1 MDAVQEQED
10 AAARPAAARGPGRP
24 LRYRLFQLA
33 ASGLLPL
40 ALVATAVIAW
50 LVEDRRD
57 EAQRSALEVSRAL
70 ATAVDAELR
79 STMSALQTLGLSD
92 ELQPAQLEAFQALAR
107 RVAERHGWR
116 SVLLADNTGRVLMSS
131 ALQLGST
138 APQLVDAE
146 SMARAVTSRQ
156 PVVGRVAEGPN
167 GHGAAF
173 AVRVPILLGDEV
185 RYVLSAVIPA
195 EHVLTVV
202 TRQGVAPSWLVSIY
216 DQAGMRVARSRDHAS
231 ATPSPSLLAMLNSG
245 QLQGSGTTTT
255 LEGAAAYTG
264 YTRLQDSGWVVAA
277 GVLAS
282 EANRAVYPLLAAVAG
297 GLLASLALSA
307 FLAWLLARRV
317 SQPIDV
323 LKSAAVALGTGDRVE
338 LQPLGVAELD
348 QVATALKQAGAE
360 RDRAARER
368 REAEAERE
376 ALLARVTEALRMAED
391 AGRSKDEFLAML
403 GHELRNPLA
412 PIATAMHL
420 MERRGDDTTRSE
432 RAVVQR
438 QLAHMTR
445 LVDDLL
451 DVARITG
458 KRMAMHFEPMR
469 LETLLDKAAETV
481 RPLLGERSL
490 EIAAS
495 APARDAWLSA
505 DEVRLGQV
513 LNNLLG
519 NAIKFTGPQGRIVVR
534 AWREKDRVHIQVR
547 DDGLGMTPEVVQHVF
562 DTFYQAPQASDR
574 PLGGLGLGLAI
585 ARSLAEMHGGTV
597 EAASEGPGKGS
608 CFTVRLPVID
618 APAAAEEPAQAQP
631 AQATAGRVLV
641 VDDNQDAADTAAALL
656 QLSGYS
662 VATAY
667 EPEAALATFDSF
679 EPDVALLDIG
689 LPGMNGYEL
698 AAQLRAHKRG
708 GRCRLVALTGYGTQ
722 ADVARAMQAGFDAH
736 LTKPAAPDALLET
749 VDKMLA

>member
-1 MDAVQEQED
+1 MDAVQEEEG
-10 AAARPAAARGPGRP
+10 AAARHAGARSPARP

-40 ALVATAVIAW
+40 ALVATLVIAW
-50 LVEDRRD
+50 LVQDRRD
-57 EAQRSALEVSRAL
+57 EAERSALEVSRAL

-79 STMSALQTLGLSD
+79 ATVSALQTLGLSD
-92 ELQPAQLEAFQALAR
+92 ELHPAQMEAFQALAR

-131 ALQLGST
+131 ALQLGS
-138 APQLVDAE
+138 ASPQVVDAE
-146 SMARAVTSRQ
+146 SMARAVTTRQ
-156 PVVGRVAEGPN
+156 PVVGRVADGPN
-167 GHGAAF
+167 KRGAAF
-173 AVRVPILLGDEV
+173 AVRVPIVRGSEV
-185 RYVLSAVIPA
+185 EYVLSAVIPA
-195 EHVLTVV
+195 EQVLSVV
-202 TRQGVAPSWLVSIY
+202 TRQGIAPSWLVGIY
-216 DQAGMRVARSRDHAS
+216 DQAGMRVARSSDHAS
-231 ATPSPSLLAMLNSG
+231 DRPSPSLQAMLDSNG
-245 QLQGSGTTTT
+245 PQGSGTAIT

-264 YTRLQDSGWVVAA
+264 YTRLRDSGWVVAV

-282 EANRAVYPLLAAVAG
+282 EANRAVYPLLGAVAG

-317 SQPIDV
+317 SRPIDT
-323 LKSAAVALGTGDRVE
+323 LRSAAVALGTGDRVE

-348 QVATALKQAGAE
+348 QVAAALTQAGAE

-368 REAEAERE
+368 RDAEAERE
-376 ALLARVTEALRMAED
+376 ALLARVTEALRMAEE

-412 PIATAMHL
+412 PIATALHL
-420 MERRGDDTTRSE
+420 MERKGDDTTRSE

-458 KRMAMHFEPMR
+458 KRMAMHFEPVR
-469 LETLLDKAAETV
+469 LEALLDKAAETA
-481 RPLLGERSL
+481 RPLLGERRL

-495 APARDAWLSA
+495 APAREAWLSA

-547 DDGLGMTPEVVQHVF
+547 DDGLGMTTEVVQHVF

-585 ARSLAEMHGGTV
+585 ARSLVEMHGGTV

-608 CFTVRLPVID
+608 CFTVRLPVAE
-618 APAAAEEPAQAQP
+618 APAPAEEPPEAKP
-631 AQATAGRVLV
+631 AQAAAGKVLV
-641 VDDNQDAADTAAALL
+641 VDDNQDAADTAATLL
-656 QLSGYS
+656 ELSGYS

-667 EPEAALATFDSF
+667 APEAALATFDSF

-689 LPGMNGYEL
+689 LPGMSGYEL

-736 LTKPAAPDALLET
+736 LTKPATPDALLET